1 MELENY
7 ANQGVDGFTQYKPV
21 YPQICWNDGIPKD
34 DKAEAETM
42 QIRLGGKPSIDQ
54 QTAIKRLD
62 GVDDIEA
69 KKIIDRI
76 SEDEKQ
82 ANGFVDSSIFSSN
95 DGGGG
100 GK

>member
-1 MELENY
+1 
-7 ANQGVDGFTQYKPV
+7 
-21 YPQICWNDGIPKD
+21 
-34 DKAEAETM
+34 
-42 QIRLGGKPSIDQ
+42 
-54 QTAIKRLD
+54 LD